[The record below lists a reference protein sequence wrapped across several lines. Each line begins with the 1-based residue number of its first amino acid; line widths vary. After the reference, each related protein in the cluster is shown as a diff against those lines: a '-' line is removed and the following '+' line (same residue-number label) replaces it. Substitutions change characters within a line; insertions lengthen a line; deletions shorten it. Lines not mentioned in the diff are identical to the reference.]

1 VNTILGL
8 RLADLPKPINVG
20 IHSPVDTDIVLKA
33 VWRSDNAKFSYNEV
47 KSWTEKPAYFADSTL
62 RTGRTLK

>member
-1 VNTILGL
+1 MNTILGL

-47 KSWTEKPAYFADSTL
+47 KSWTEKPA
-62 RTGRTLK
+62 